1 MWISLFSLYCNA
13 AGHLDETN
21 AATAGFDC
29 QLAATVISH
38 SQMNANFFRKISK
51 MGTRW
56 LEHGYQPAVVE
67 TLDHI
72 WWGQNLQGASGPAP
86 GGGGGACAVARW
98 REGASSLLMES
109 SGKQVIESAYV
120 VVGSWTAVPWPHR
133 LLVVIF
139 RIICRT
145 TATAAS
151 FFTFVHQLARSR
163 LVMCF
168 VDIQCWIQISWSH
181 SNGLWM
187 VSG

>member
-1 MWISLFSLYCNA
+1 MQIFFGKFLKWVQGGSSTATSL
-13 AGHLDETN
+13 
-21 AATAGFDC
+21 
-29 QLAATVISH
+29 
-38 SQMNANFFRKISK
+38 
-51 MGTRW
+51 RW
-56 LEHGYQPAVVE
+56 LRLLIISDGDKTCKERQ
-67 TLDHI
+67 
-72 WWGQNLQGASGPAP
+72 AP
-86 GGGGGACAVARW
+86 PQGGGGGACAVARW

-133 LLVVIF
+133 LLVVIL